1 MCFADVLAGAQT
13 VKRTSHT
20 RTVTIDSGII
30 IDLSQRHTHTPTPIK
45 KHPSHATA
53 IANSRLMATAML
65 NVSNRSESP
74 LPVRPAPV
82 WAGRDAATARRSA
95 AP

>member
-30 IDLSQRHTHTPTPIK
+30 IDLSQRHTPQK
-45 KHPSHATA
+45 KHPSHATT

-65 NVSNRSESP
+65 NVSN
-74 LPVRPAPV
+74 
-82 WAGRDAATARRSA
+82 
-95 AP
+95 

>member
-30 IDLSQRHTHTPTPIK
+30 IDLSQRHTPQK
-45 KHPSHATA
+45 KTSIPRHNYREFA
-53 IANSRLMATAML
+53 ID
-65 NVSNRSESP
+65 
-74 LPVRPAPV
+74 
-82 WAGRDAATARRSA
+82 GDGDA
-95 AP
+95 